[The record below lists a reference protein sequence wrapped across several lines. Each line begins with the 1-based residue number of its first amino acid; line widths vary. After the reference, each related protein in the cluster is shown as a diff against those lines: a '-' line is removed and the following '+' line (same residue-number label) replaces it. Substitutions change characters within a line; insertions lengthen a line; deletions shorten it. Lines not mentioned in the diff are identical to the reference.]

1 MTKKEDLLVISYNN
15 KIKKKRKEAT
25 NNTSRPWNYNTTLP
39 KKNTIRTHSF
49 DIYNLS
55 TEKNTETKTAK
66 KR

>member
-15 KIKKKRKEAT
+15 KIKKKKKAT

-55 TEKNTETKTAK
+55 TEINTETKTAK